1 MAVTHDAI
9 EPHDFPS
16 HLKTRDLFAAIG
28 AAHAG
33 FEEPCAN
40 RVKRVK
46 TVTVSEQLFS
56 TFDTLSF
63 LNNVFYAIEVA
74 AAEVNRHTQ
83 LAQIAIGAGRFNST
97 RVHNF

>member
-1 MAVTHDAI
+1 MAVTHNAI

-16 HLKTRDLFAAIG
+16 HLKTRDLFATIG

-40 RVKRVK
+40 GVERVKAVA
-46 TVTVSEQLFS
+46 VSEQLFS
-56 TFDTLSF
+56 TFDTFSF

-74 AAEVNRHTQ
+74 AAEVNRHTK
-83 LAQIAIGAGRFNST
+83 LT
-97 RVHNF
+97 

>member
-1 MAVTHDAI
+1 MTVTHDAI
-9 EPHDFPS
+9 KSHDFPS

-33 FEEPCAN
+33 FEESCAN
-40 RVKRVK
+40 GVERVKGVS
-46 TVTVSEQLFS
+46 VSEQLLS
-56 TFDTLSF
+56 TFETFSF
-63 LNNVFYAIEVA
+63 LNNVFDAIEVA

-83 LAQIAIGAGRFNST
+83 LAQIAIGAGRFNRV

>member
-9 EPHDFPS
+9 ESHDFPS

-33 FEEPCAN
+33 FEEACSN
-40 RVKRVK
+40 GEERVK
-46 TVTVSEQLFS
+46 TVAVSEQLFS
-56 TFDTLSF
+56 TFDTFSF
-63 LNNVFYAIEVA
+63 LNNVLYAIEVT

-83 LAQIAIGAGRFNST
+83 LT
-97 RVHNF
+97 